1 MKQKNNLGTK
11 IKQALFESGLTQQ
24 QLAKLIKT
32 DQGLVS
38 SWQSGKRIPTIKSL
52 EKIAKATNKPLNFFV
67 DAQNIAGR
75 DINITN
81 NETEALKKELVLRDE
96 LIKFLK
102 EKIETLEKKLK
113 NER

>member
-1 MKQKNNLGTK
+1 MKQKNNLGKK
-11 IKQALFESGLTQQ
+11 IKQALFDSGLTQQ

-32 DQGLVS
+32 DQSLIS

-52 EKIAKATNKPLNFFV
+52 EKIANATNKPLNFFV

-81 NETEALKKELVLRDE
+81 NDIAEALKKELALRDD
-96 LIKFLK
+96 LIKMLK
-102 EKIETLEKKLK
+102 EKIEMLEKKDK
-113 NER
+113 K